1 MQKILIIVG
10 ALLVIVGLL
19 WPMLTKIPLGRLP
32 GDIIVNRPTVK
43 IFVPITTMVLVSII
57 ISVLLWLFRK

>member
-1 MQKILIIVG
+1 MQKVIIIAG
-10 ALLVIVGLL
+10 ILLVIAGLL
-19 WPMLTKIPLGRLP
+19 WPLLTKIPLGHLP

-57 ISVLLWLFRK
+57 ISVVLWLLRK

>member
-1 MQKILIIVG
+1 MQKIIIIVG
-10 ALLVIVGLL
+10 ILLVIVGLL
-19 WPMLTKIPLGRLP
+19 WPLLTKIPLGRLP

-43 IFVPITTMVLVSII
+43 IFVPIATMVLVSII